1 MLSRIRSDIFVKLLV
16 SLIIAVIIAILP
28 NYQYFVYH
36 GIEELTDADIESQGV
51 ANCIGYRVKSD
62 NCKASTI
69 KEINDLQYCT
79 ITLKRSD
86 LQSTGYYRILDETK
100 AGVEYGND
108 RNSFDTKHDT
118 FVQGKVST
126 FLLNNWGPQYGQFY
140 VATLESG
147 EKIVVLLDQTVLESG
162 KSKTLTLP
170 LGEVVTTYPDVIFSE
185 IDSKYSL
192 SEEGKTWYLD
202 MAGANFV
209 NSVQMNTLHSIR
221 IGIGVAVFIILYI
234 IATVIFKKLKWV

>member
-1 MLSRIRSDIFVKLLV
+1 MLSRIRSDIFVKLFI
-16 SLIIAVIIAILP
+16 SLIVAVIVAILP

-36 GIEELTDADIESQGV
+36 GIEELTDAEIESQGPG
-51 ANCIGYRVKSD
+51 ACIGYRVAGD
-62 NCKASTI
+62 TARASSI
-69 KEINDLQYCT
+69 AEINELQYCT

-86 LQSTGYYRILDETK
+86 LQATGYYRILDETK

-147 EKIVVLLDQTVLESG
+147 EKIVVLLDQTLLESG

-170 LGEVVTTYPDVIFSE
+170 LGQVVTTYPDVIFSE
-185 IDSKYSL
+185 IDSKYAL

-209 NSVQMNTLHSIR
+209 NSSQMSTMYSVR
-221 IGIGVAVFIILYI
+221 IGVGVVVFVILYI
-234 IATVIFKKLKWV
+234 VAAIIFKKLKWG